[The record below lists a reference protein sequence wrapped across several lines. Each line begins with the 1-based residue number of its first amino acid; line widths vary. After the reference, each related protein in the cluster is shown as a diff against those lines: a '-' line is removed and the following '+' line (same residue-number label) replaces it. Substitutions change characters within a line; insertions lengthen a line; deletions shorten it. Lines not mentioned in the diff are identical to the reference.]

1 MRRVICGA
9 LLLTWISAC
18 SEKKAPS
25 ARRAV
30 IRKVSGE
37 VVEIV
42 PTLDQFPYCL
52 VFTTARNGV
61 IRQLTIRRD
70 NRSVRCEAQVPMG
83 RTTYRIPAEEGP
95 VKIHIFFSD
104 QRLDASS
111 VAQQIAE
118 AVGTP
123 DFSPVNF
130 RLPGRV
136 YVETLEFVPTTEP
149 QPTVGTVVGKG
160 SDTGAPKDQSP
171 DGGRS
176 KPAL

>member
-1 MRRVICGA
+1 MRRMICGA
-9 LLLTWISAC
+9 LLMTWISAC
-18 SEKKAPS
+18 SEKKAPTT
-25 ARRAV
+25 RRAEV
-30 IRKVSGE
+30 RKVSGE

-42 PTLDQFPYCL
+42 PTAGQFAFCL

-70 NRSVRCEAQVPMG
+70 NLSVRCEGSVPIG
-83 RTTYRIPAEEGP
+83 KTTYRIPADEGP
-95 VKIHIFFSD
+95 VKIRIFFSD

-118 AVGTP
+118 SVGTP
-123 DFSPVNF
+123 DFNPVNF

-136 YVETLEFVPTTEP
+136 YVETLEYAPTAEP
-149 QPTVGTVVGKG
+149 EPTMGTVVGKG
-160 SDTGAPKDQSP
+160 NDTGPPKAQSP

>member
-1 MRRVICGA
+1 MRRMICGA

-18 SEKKAPS
+18 SEKMARTE
-25 ARRAV
+25 RRAA

-37 VVEIV
+37 VIEIV

-52 VFTTARNGV
+52 VFTTAGNGV

-70 NRSVRCEAQVPMG
+70 NRSVRCESRAPIG
-83 RTTYRIPAEEGP
+83 RTTFRIPADEGP

-111 VAQQIAE
+111 VATQIAE
-118 AVGTP
+118 SVGTP
-123 DFSPVNF
+123 DFNPVNF

-136 YVETLEFVPTTEP
+136 YVETLEYVPAAEP

-160 SDTGAPKDQSP
+160 SDTGPSKSQSS
-171 DGGRS
+171 DGGRP
-176 KPAL
+176 KPAM

>member
-1 MRRVICGA
+1 MQRMICGA
-9 LLLTWISAC
+9 LLVTWISAC
-18 SEKKAPS
+18 SEKKAPTV
-25 ARRAV
+25 RRAE

-37 VVEIV
+37 VIEIV
-42 PTLDQFPYCL
+42 PTPDQFPYCL
-52 VFTTARNGV
+52 VFTTAGNGV

-70 NRSVRCEAQVPMG
+70 NRSVRCEARAPIG
-83 RTTYRIPAEEGP
+83 RTTYRIPADEGP
-95 VKIHIFFSD
+95 VKVHIFFSD

-111 VAQQIAE
+111 VASQIAE
-118 AVGTP
+118 SVGTP
-123 DFSPVNF
+123 DFNPVNF

-136 YVETLEFVPTTEP
+136 YVQTLEYVPTAEP

-160 SDTGAPKDQSP
+160 NDTGQSKGQSS

>member
-1 MRRVICGA
+1 
-9 LLLTWISAC
+9 
-18 SEKKAPS
+18 
-25 ARRAV
+25 
-30 IRKVSGE
+30 
-37 VVEIV
+37 
-42 PTLDQFPYCL
+42 
-52 VFTTARNGV
+52 
-61 IRQLTIRRD
+61 
-70 NRSVRCEAQVPMG
+70 MG
-83 RTTYRIPAEEGP
+83 KTTYRIPAEEGA
-95 VKIHIFFSD
+95 VKVHIFFSD
-104 QRLDASS
+104 QRLDASA

-123 DFSPVNF
+123 DFNPVNF

-160 SDTGAPKDQSP
+160 SDTGALKEQSP